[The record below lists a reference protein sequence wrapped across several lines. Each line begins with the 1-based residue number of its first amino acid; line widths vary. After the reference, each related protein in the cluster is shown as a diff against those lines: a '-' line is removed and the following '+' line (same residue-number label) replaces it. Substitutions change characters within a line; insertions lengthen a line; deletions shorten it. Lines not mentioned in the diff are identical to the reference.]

1 MDGFSWNEGAWPYLL
16 GAAALVVI
24 ALVVWLARRVRRAR
38 PPRSRY
44 LEALNALLEGD
55 EETALRELRETVLA
69 ERTNFDAYL
78 RLGNLLRK
86 KGAVDRALRIH
97 RDLDVG
103 TFFRRKLSRT
113 EKLRVREAIA
123 DDYMAARRARDALR
137 VLGDLLRQNKAN
149 PRIRSKMVSIHER
162 LQEWD
167 RAFDLYR
174 EGFRIRNEAASAP
187 IARYRAFCGSSFEK
201 AGEKERAVEAYQDA
215 LKIDPKC
222 PEALYRLGAFYH
234 ERKDLENAILYWSRF
249 HMAAPD
255 QAHLTFVR
263 FENAL
268 FETGDLNRMEDVY
281 RMILEEAPTEEHTLL
296 NLSLFYAR
304 RGEADSALETARE
317 AVERNPASA
326 AARDRLVQLSIESRA
341 SDGALADLIAFLKNH
356 PPPDRSLYC
365 SQCGYRA
372 EEPFWRCP
380 QCLLWNTIFTGPAR
394 TSSASS

>member
-1 MDGFSWNEGAWPYLL
+1 MNGFSWNEGAWPYLL
-16 GAAALVVI
+16 GAVLVAAVAVTLWLV
-24 ALVVWLARRVRRAR
+24 LRGRRSR

-44 LEALNALLEGD
+44 VEALNALLEGD

-86 KGAVDRALRIH
+86 RGAVDRALRIH

-103 TFFRRKLSRT
+103 TFFRRKLGRT

-123 DDYMAARRARDALR
+123 DDYLAARRARDALR

-149 PRIRSKMVSIHER
+149 PRIRSKMVGIHER
-162 LQEWD
+162 LGECE
-167 RAFDLYR
+167 RAFELYR
-174 EGFRIRNEAASAP
+174 EGFRVRNEKAP
-187 IARYRAFCGSSFEK
+187 EMVARYRAFCGSTMAREGDEEG
-201 AGEKERAVEAYQDA
+201 ALQAYREA

-222 PEALYRLGAFYH
+222 AEALYRLGAYYYDK
-234 ERKDLENAILYWSRF
+234 KDLENAILHWERL
-249 HMAAPD
+249 HMAAPA
-255 QAHLTFVR
+255 QAFLTFER
-263 FENAL
+263 FETAL
-268 FETGDLNRMEDVY
+268 FETGDLNRMEEVY
-281 RMILEEAPTEEHTLL
+281 RRILEESPHEERTLMH
-296 NLSLFYAR
+296 LSMFYAR
-304 RGEADSALETARE
+304 RGETDSALETARE
-317 AVERNPASA
+317 AVEHHPASA
-326 AARDRLVQLSIESRA
+326 AARDRLVQLTVENHGA
-341 SDGALADLIAFLKNH
+341 EGALAELSAFLKDH
-356 PPPDRSLYC
+356 TPPERSFTC